1 MAEPI
6 VIVLQTW
13 QRTDVALRT
22 IVAACKYLHYDDLRW
37 YVADDGSDAPHLAS
51 VYRAL
56 EAAGAH
62 VIGGHSERRGYG
74 GNANAAWDVAD
85 SVGALTLWL
94 EDDWELTA
102 PLDLYPYAALLMER
116 IEVGMVRLGVLNLD
130 IHGRTWGHHGRL
142 YWTLDHIPHIE
153 GTPVS
158 DRGTEW
164 PGDRMARRLFA
175 DGTVWPHWQRENGNN
190 VMNDYPPPQQPPFA
204 GNAWYHAVIPEGDP
218 LPEGAEDCGP
228 TAGGQLIKF
237 RWGPEVEYTATRPA
251 WR

>member
-1 MAEPI
+1 
-6 VIVLQTW
+6 
-13 QRTDVALRT
+13 
-22 IVAACKYLHYDDLRW
+22 
-37 YVADDGSDAPHLAS
+37 VADDGSDAPHLAS

-153 GTPVS
+153 GTPVFTGHPS
-158 DRGTEW
+158 LRHRRYRETYGRYPEGLG
-164 PGDRMARRLFA
+164 PGDTELAYAWHYRIGAPNGPA
-175 DGTVWPHWQRENGNN
+175 IVWPA
-190 VMNDYPPPQQPPFA
+190 DYSPMGLF
-204 GNAWYHAVIPEGDP
+204 GHIGSVKTETM
-218 LPEGAEDCGP
+218 L
-228 TAGGQLIKF
+228 
-237 RWGPEVEYTATRPA
+237 
-251 WR
+251 